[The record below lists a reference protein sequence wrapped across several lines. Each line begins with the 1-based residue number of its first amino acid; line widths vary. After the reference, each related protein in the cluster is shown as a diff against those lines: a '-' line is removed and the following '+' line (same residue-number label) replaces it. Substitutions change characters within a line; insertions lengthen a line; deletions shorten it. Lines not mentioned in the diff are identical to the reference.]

1 MRNNLDGDS
10 FRFRA
15 RLVADVMYVSAAYVS
30 EALADTVGRGR
41 AIVLVNRDRSFC
53 HCDQTGTGMG
63 VPPTLAPGLE
73 GVLGDV
79 EVGVASH
86 PRDEK
91 PIRQVASTHQVERA
105 GWEVARRDRFQ
116 QVFAYNTARRRCTR
130 RHCCERGDDQRWCD
144 EMWQN

>member
-30 EALADTVGRGR
+30 EALPYSVGGGR

-79 EVGVASH
+79 EVGVAA
-86 PRDEK
+86 E
-91 PIRQVASTHQVERA
+91 AAARA
-105 GWEVARRDRFQ
+105 G
-116 QVFAYNTARRRCTR
+116 RCGGR
-130 RHCCERGDDQRWCD
+130 RGDGRGCLP
-144 EMWQN
+144 EGGRSAASPAGCFYTSS

>member
-91 PIRQVASTHQVERA
+91 PIRQVASTHQVEQS
-105 GWEVARRDRFQ
+105 GCEVARR
-116 QVFAYNTARRRCTR
+116 
-130 RHCCERGDDQRWCD
+130 HGG
-144 EMWQN
+144 

>member
-1 MRNNLDGDS
+1 FAFSSLSFSKRRARRHLCATWISRINPSRRAVRNNLDGDS

-63 VPPTLAPGLE
+63 VPPTLAPGLRSE
-73 GVLGDV
+73 EHTSELQSPYDL
-79 EVGVASH
+79 
-86 PRDEK
+86 
-91 PIRQVASTHQVERA
+91 
-105 GWEVARRDRFQ
+105 
-116 QVFAYNTARRRCTR
+116 
-130 RHCCERGDDQRWCD
+130 
-144 EMWQN
+144 